1 LKKQLILEFPVI
13 GRVLVKINDIRFSV
27 FVERQLSSYILDTK
41 PCDGFDGDIEIVFS
55 GQSFIMDRLPHVKF
69 YASGSVALSKSE
81 ITIEKKYSFKSFNY
95 TYCNNLKDVVVNI
108 SEKPLLYFNFSKLK
122 QGEYSYFQGRFY
134 ELILKPIISMISL
147 AGSYKVIHG
156 AIASNGK
163 RRILIYGQDGVGKS
177 SIMGELGKNG
187 YSIESDNLSLF
198 NGVSAIGL
206 SVPIRLEK
214 NKERPGACRLLYQAK
229 NFNEW
234 LPNNNSLLG
243 FDLTNIYCLTRGS
256 ASLRKECITT
266 MERMVSISN
275 GAPEV
280 NNLNEFISFVSY
292 VDLLNNDNT
301 NLSSVIDANHEMITN
316 VNGSLSRVIEEIL

>member
-1 LKKQLILEFPVI
+1 MKKQLILEFPVI
-13 GRVLVKINDIRFSV
+13 GRVLIKINDTRFLV
-27 FVERQLSSYILDTK
+27 FVERQLSNYIVDTRL
-41 PCDGFDGDIEIVFS
+41 CDGFNGDIEIVFS
-55 GQSFIMDRLPHVKF
+55 GQSFVMDRLPEEKVS
-69 YASGSVALSKSE
+69 ASVGVALSKSE
-81 ITIEKKYSFKSFNY
+81 IVIEKKYSFKSFIY
-95 TYCNNLKDVVVNI
+95 TYRNNFQDVVVNI
-108 SEKPLLYFNFSKLK
+108 SEKHLLYFNYSKLK
-122 QGEYSYFQGRFY
+122 EGEYGYFQGRFY

-147 AGSYKVIHG
+147 ADSYKVIHG

-163 RRILIYGQDGVGKS
+163 KRILIYGQDGVGKS

-234 LPNNNSLLG
+234 LPNNNSLLS

-256 ASLRKECITT
+256 TSLRKECITT

-292 VDLLNNDNT
+292 VELLNNDNT
-301 NLSSVIDANHEMITN
+301 NISSVIDANHEIITN
-316 VNGSLSRVIEEIL
+316 VNGSLSKLIEEIL